1 MSTSVYDRARAYVD
15 AFRSDVDDPNLSA
28 GETELRDLAALRDAV
43 DEAIIVHV
51 RELVTFEGLS
61 WTTAAAVLAPNP
73 TSLRHR
79 YRRASK
85 E

>member
-1 MSTSVYDRARAYVD
+1 MTTSTYDRARAHVD

-43 DEAIIVHV
+43 DEAIVVHV

-61 WTTAAAVLAPNP
+61 WTAAAAVLAPNP
-73 TSLRHR
+73 TALRRR
-79 YRRASK
+79 YRRVSS